1 MKFLLDTHALIWF
14 FSGNANLSNTVR
26 ELMEDTNH
34 QKFISIASVWEMAIK
49 QGKGKLTL
57 SFPLETYITQKL
69 NMADFELLSIQLN
82 HLAIIS
88 TLPFYHNDPFD
99 RLLIAQ
105 AIVENIPIMSRDAAF
120 DDYQVKRVWD

>member
-1 MKFLLDTHALIWF
+1 MPRWGF

-34 QKFISIASVWEMAIK
+34 NHQKFISIASAWEMAIK

-69 NMADFELLSIQLN
+69 NLEDFELLSIQLN

-88 TLPFYHNDPFD
+88 TLPFYHNDPFH

-120 DDYQVKRVWD
+120 DDYYQVKRIWD